1 MTAPEDKNMDE
12 LVALCKRRGF
22 VYPASEIYGG
32 LRGFWDYGPL
42 GTALKNNIRD
52 WWWRCMVDCPPIG
65 PDGQPVSIV
74 GLDSAII
81 QNPKTWEHSG
91 HVGGFNDPMVDDK
104 ETKQRFRADKAWVV
118 GFYTEDQM
126 RKMKE
131 LSDELAKFGEKISLE
146 SELKQD
152 VEAQKK
158 LVDAVE
164 DAVQGLDD
172 EAQSHAD
179 FFGNMIE
186 KFEDTLN
193 QYTSIRDTNKDDL
206 DAITAE
212 ISSVQRPSFTYA
224 VEADSEEAIYANLTE
239 ILPKRILKKT
249 SNYKKV
255 VACSQAELREGWP
268 RLSPATQ
275 EETLTEPRA
284 FNLML
289 DTYPGPIRDEENKA
303 YLRPETAQ
311 GIFLN
316 FKNVMDTMR
325 VKVPFG
331 IAQIGKSFRNEVTPR
346 NFIFRSREF
355 EQMEMEF
362 FCPPDE
368 SQKWY
373 EFWRDER
380 FKWWLSLGVAE
391 ENLILRD
398 HGDDELAHYSSACVD
413 VEYKYPFT
421 APGYGELEGVAHRGC
436 YDLTAHSKHK
446 EKNRDSNT
454 KLDYFDQELQVR
466 LQNEGV
472 DKAEIK
478 ERSRYVP
485 HVIEP
490 ASGLTRAVLV
500 LLCEAFTPTPDREG
514 SKYILSFKPKF
525 APIKAGIFPLVN
537 KDGMPEVA
545 TKLYNQLR
553 EKYVVEYDA
562 KAAIGR
568 RYARMDE
575 IGTPFCFTIDGDTLT
590 DQTVTVRDRDTLAQ
604 ERIHLDK
611 VEAFLAEKLA
621 E

>member
-1 MTAPEDKNMDE
+1 MTRPEDKNMDE

-22 VYPASEIYGG
+22 VYAASEIYGG
-32 LRGFWDYGPL
+32 IRGFWDYGPL

-65 PDGQPVSIV
+65 PDGEPVSIV

-91 HVGGFNDPMVDDK
+91 HVGGFNDPLVDCTESK
-104 ETKQRFRADKAWVV
+104 KRYRADQLLCYEATVNESIGVIVV
-118 GFYTEDQM
+118 LDG
-126 RKMKE
+126 
-131 LSDELAKFGEKISLE
+131 S
-146 SELKQD
+146 
-152 VEAQKK
+152 EAQK
-158 LVDAVE
+158 
-164 DAVQGLDD
+164 
-172 EAQSHAD
+172 
-179 FFGNMIE
+179 
-186 KFEDTLN
+186 
-193 QYTSIRDTNKDDL
+193 
-206 DAITAE
+206 TAE
-212 ISSVQRPSFTYA
+212 KRAWKLAQKLGSPVTIEGIDLGDPILFT
-224 VEADSEEAIYANLTE
+224 ELPEEKYPNTYGPDA
-239 ILPKRILKKT
+239 
-249 SNYKKV
+249 
-255 VACSQAELREGWP
+255 SQLG
-268 RLSPATQ
+268 
-275 EETLTEPRA
+275 TLTEPRS

-316 FKNVMDTMR
+316 FKNVLDTMR

-380 FKWWLSLGVAE
+380 YKWWLTLGVAE

-436 YDLTAHSKHK
+436 YDLTAHSKNK
-446 EKNRDSNT
+446 ENNRDSNT

-472 DKAEIK
+472 DKETIK
-478 ERSRYVP
+478 EKSRYVP

-500 LLCEAFTPTPDREG
+500 VLCEAFTPTPDRQG

-525 APIKAGIFPLVN
+525 APVKAGIFPLVN

-545 TKLYNQLR
+545 MKLYNQLR
-553 EKYVVEYDA
+553 EKFIVEYDA

-575 IGTPFCFTIDGDTLT
+575 IGTPFCFTIDGDTLEN
-590 DQTVTVRDRDTLAQ
+590 QTVTVRDRDTLAQ